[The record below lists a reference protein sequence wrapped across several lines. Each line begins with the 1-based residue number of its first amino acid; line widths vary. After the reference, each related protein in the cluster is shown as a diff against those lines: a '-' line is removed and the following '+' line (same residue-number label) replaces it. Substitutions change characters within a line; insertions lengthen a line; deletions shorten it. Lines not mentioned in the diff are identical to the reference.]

1 MIADETADPR
11 LVAADL
17 LGQAE
22 HGPTSPAGLIAIGE
36 DVGQA
41 VSDHV
46 DASEELADGGG
57 RRPGLA

>member
-22 HGPTSPAGLIAIGE
+22 HGFNSPALLVTT
-36 DVGQA
+36 D
-41 VSDHV
+41 
-46 DASEELADGGG
+46 
-57 RRPGLA
+57 RRGSVKR